1 MNKEQ
6 AKKFVELEEQSDSM
20 NDFAKKGCGM
30 GLFVSMSQGR
40 RLWEFMDKIREKGK
54 SDAQDAGHKQGG

>member
-6 AKKFVELEEQSDSM
+6 RDALVELGNQSDSM
-20 NDFAKKGCGM
+20 NDFAKKGCEE

-40 RLWEFMDKIREKGK
+40 RTWEFMDKIREKVGK
-54 SDAQDAGHKQGG
+54 DAQDAGHK